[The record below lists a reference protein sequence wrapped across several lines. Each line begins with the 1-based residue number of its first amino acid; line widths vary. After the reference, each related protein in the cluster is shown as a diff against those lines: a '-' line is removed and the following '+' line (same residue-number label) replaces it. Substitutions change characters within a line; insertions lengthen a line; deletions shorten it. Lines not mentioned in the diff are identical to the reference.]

1 MKYPNGAAFRRAL
14 EDRLRQQSL
23 RAHAPLVRLRKLVA
37 FDRLLARLV
46 ANSPESWLLKGG
58 LALQLRL
65 GDRSRT
71 TQDID
76 LMLVKPLANLHQVL
90 VQAAAMDL
98 ADWFEFE
105 VAPATGPAAP
115 GGGMRFLVT
124 SRLDSRA
131 FERFHVDVGIGDPV
145 LEPAETI
152 TTPPL
157 LEFAGLPPTQVR
169 CYPLT
174 QQIAEK
180 LHAYTRPRQHGDNS
194 RVKDLA
200 DFLLIAELSAFSGD
214 RLLEAVAATFEARQ
228 THALPSELPAPPAA
242 WEVPFRRQ
250 AQELELGYTNL
261 RDAFLAAG
269 AFLNPVLQQAV
280 KGKHWR
286 SVDWEWQP
294 NIERPRAEP
303 PV

>member
-1 MKYPNGAAFRRAL
+1 
-14 EDRLRQQSL
+14 
-23 RAHAPLVRLRKLVA
+23 
-37 FDRLLARLV
+37 
-46 ANSPESWLLKGG
+46 

-76 LMLVKPLANLHQVL
+76 LMLVKPLANLHKAL
-90 VQAAAMDL
+90 VQAAAVDL
-98 ADWFEFE
+98 GDWFEFE
-105 VAPATGPAAP
+105 VAPPTGPAAP
-115 GGGMRFLVT
+115 GGGVRFLVT

-152 TTPPL
+152 MTPPV

-200 DFLLIAELSAFSGD
+200 DFLLLAGLSAFSGD

-228 THALPSELPAPPAA
+228 THTLPSELPAPPAA
-242 WEVPFRRQ
+242 WEAPFRRQ
-250 AQELELGYTNL
+250 AQELELGYSNL
-261 RDAFLAAG
+261 QEAVMAAG
-269 AFLNPVLQQAV
+269 TFLNPVLQQVV

-303 PV
+303 SV

>member
-1 MKYPNGAAFRRAL
+1 MKYSNGADFRRAL

-23 RAHAPLVRLRKLVA
+23 QTHMPLLRLRKLVA

-46 ANSPESWLLKGG
+46 ADAPENWLLKGG

-76 LMLVKPLANLHQVL
+76 LLLVKPLANLHQVL
-90 VQAAAMDL
+90 VRAAAIDRG
-98 ADWFEFE
+98 DWFEFE
-105 VAPATGPAAP
+105 VARNVGSAAP
-115 GGGMRFLVT
+115 GGGTRCLVI

-145 LEPAETI
+145 LEPAEPI
-152 TTPPL
+152 MTPPL

-194 RVKDLA
+194 RVKDLV
-200 DFLLIAELSAFSGD
+200 DFLLMAELSGLSGD
-214 RLLEAVAATFEARQ
+214 RLLEAVAATFAARQ
-228 THALPSELPAPPAA
+228 SHPLPSELPAPPNA
-242 WEVPFRRQ
+242 WEVPFHHQ
-250 AQELELGYTNL
+250 ALELELGYTNL
-261 RDAFLAAG
+261 PDAFLAAG
-269 AFLNPVLQQAV
+269 AFLNPVLRQAV
-280 KGKHWR
+280 KGRSWR
-286 SVDWEWQP
+286 SVDWEW
-294 NIERPRAEP
+294 R
-303 PV
+303 